1 MRRHIH
7 GIDHAVIL
15 VRDLDRAH
23 DIYERLGFT
32 LTPRGYHSLGSQ
44 NHCIMFARDYL
55 ELMAVPKPHPA
66 IQYYS
71 DFLAKGEGMGAIA
84 LATGNAE
91 AAHAELTR
99 SGIAAEPP
107 LALSRPV
114 EGLGEARFTLVQLP
128 PGQTPGFRTFLCQ
141 HHTRDIVWRPEY
153 QAHAIGATEIAGI
166 AVVAENAAAYTG
178 VFGVEPRRIE
188 EGLLIESGSAPIL
201 VSSFRKIGKRLE
213 EAGLPER
220 APPLIAAL
228 FIRVEDRARAAAVLR
243 RGGFSPVALKDGSF
257 AVGADQANGV
267 ALVFGQA
274 LISAIPR
281 SRPRLRG
288 RSR

>member
-1 MRRHIH
+1 MRRHVR

-15 VRDLDRAH
+15 ARDLERAH
-23 DIYERLGFT
+23 DTYERLGFT

-55 ELMAVPKPHPA
+55 ELMAVPEPHPA

-91 AAHAELTR
+91 AAHAELTK

-114 EGLGEARFTLVQLP
+114 EGLGEARFRLVQLP
-128 PGQTPGFRTFLCQ
+128 PAQTPGCRMFLCQ
-141 HHTRDIVWRPEY
+141 HLTREVVWRPEH
-153 QAHAIGATEIAGI
+153 QSHANGAGQIAAI
-166 AVVAENAAAYTG
+166 AVVAEDAAGYAG
-178 VFGVEPRRIE
+178 VFDVKPRRIE

-243 RGGFSPVALKDGSF
+243 RGGFSPVTLKDGSF
-257 AVGADQANGV
+257 AIGASEANGV
-267 ALVFGQA
+267 ALVFG
-274 LISAIPR
+274 
-281 SRPRLRG
+281 
-288 RSR
+288 